1 MEPLFIIF
9 VVSVIIFIVFSILY
23 DQKHKY
29 TQNDLKLK
37 CADNDN
43 GSYYFYIRVN
53 TWQYNKISLLKKLYR
68 PGTIIKYDYDN
79 SLHIIERFG
88 DINQGILKFYARP
101 YIDESYSI
109 ININVSNYGT
119 FNLSLVNSTEI
130 QQLLNEINNNYYS
143 EPNSQEIINILND
156 IKQGKEVT
164 PNTLNKLWEFI
175 KKYEPLI
182 SISSSLIQTIIAI
195 LGIA

>member
-1 MEPLFIIF
+1 M
-9 VVSVIIFIVFSILY
+9 
-23 DQKHKY
+23 
-29 TQNDLKLK
+29 
-37 CADNDN
+37 
-43 GSYYFYIRVN
+43 
-53 TWQYNKISLLKKLYR
+53 
-68 PGTIIKYDYDN
+68 
-79 SLHIIERFG
+79 
-88 DINQGILKFYARP
+88 
-101 YIDESYSI
+101 
-109 ININVSNYGT
+109 SNYGT

-130 QQLLNEINNNYYS
+130 QQLLIEINNNYYS

>member
-1 MEPLFIIF
+1 
-9 VVSVIIFIVFSILY
+9 
-23 DQKHKY
+23 
-29 TQNDLKLK
+29 
-37 CADNDN
+37 
-43 GSYYFYIRVN
+43 
-53 TWQYNKISLLKKLYR
+53 
-68 PGTIIKYDYDN
+68 TIIKYDYDN

-88 DINQGILKFYARP
+88 DINQGILKIYARP